1 MGAQLCMTYR
11 MGKYCQIY
19 GFNEKTIG
27 LRLDQLGFLPG
38 DKARA
43 AQLTDD
49 VLNPYCH
56 QIIDQFYDT
65 LAKFSS
71 FQQIMARGFDVANL
85 KKTQTQYLQTLG
97 KDYDQESYFER
108 RLRIGVVHDHVGVPL
123 SLYASAYRL
132 MTQLIIDTIPG
143 HIKNDVQAYT
153 DMIQY
158 LLRITTLDMT
168 LAIETYHISKL
179 HGLEESLDI
188 MRHEDER
195 LRRMIDTDRLTSVA
209 SRDNIL
215 LNLEQAI
222 RQAQI
227 QGLPLCL
234 IMADLDHFKD
244 VNDNYGHQAG
254 DYVLADIAARI
265 LAGVRETDMVGRY
278 GGEEFMVLLR
288 NTSLDTARI
297 ICERI
302 RQRVGSSP
310 IHLQKQKIPMT
321 ISQGLVMYQR
331 GESMD
336 HFIGRSDK
344 ALYAAK
350 EAGRDCVI
358 VHNVQN

>member
-1 MGAQLCMTYR
+1 

-27 LRLDQLGFLPG
+27 LRLQQLGFLPG

-43 AQLTDD
+43 NQLMDN
-49 VLNPYCH
+49 VLSPYCN
-56 QIIDQFYDT
+56 QIIDRFYGT
-65 LAKFSS
+65 LGEFGS
-71 FQQIMARGFDVANL
+71 FQKIMAHGFDVASL
-85 KKTQTQYLQTLG
+85 KKTQTRYLQTLG
-97 KDYDQESYFER
+97 QGYDQESYFEE
-108 RLRIGVVHDHVGVPL
+108 RLRIGVTHARVGVPL

-132 MTQLIIDTIPG
+132 MTQLIIDVMPG
-143 HIKNDVQAYT
+143 HIKNDVQVYT
-153 DMIQY
+153 DLIQY
-158 LLRITTLDMT
+158 LLRITALDMS

-195 LRRMIDTDRLTSVA
+195 LRKMIDTDRLTSVA

-222 RQAQI
+222 KQAQV

-234 IMADLDHFKD
+234 IMADLDHFKN
-244 VNDNYGHQAG
+244 VNDSYGHQAG
-254 DYVLADIAARI
+254 DYVLADVAARI
-265 LAGVRETDMVGRY
+265 VAGVRETDMVGRY
-278 GGEEFMVLLR
+278 GGEEFMILLR
-288 NTSLDTARI
+288 NTSLDTAKI
-297 ICERI
+297 ISERI

-310 IHLQKQKIPMT
+310 IHLQQQQISMT
-321 ISQGLVMYQR
+321 ISQGLIMYQQ

-336 HFIGRSDK
+336 HLVARSDK

-350 EAGRDCVI
+350 EAGRDCII
-358 VHNVQN
+358 VHEVQD